1 MHSQGTVSHGGRIR
15 QQELDAAGHIITQ
28 PEEWGNECTH
38 ASSQLTVSIHTV
50 QDLPKREWCRL
61 CSFNI
66 ITVIPYQK
74 KPTDLP
80 DLDSLSSRLP
90 PQAIPNPAKLTN
102 EIKSVCNL
110 YVIHS
115 PPFLLSVYSDWY
127 IVEIKSFM

>member
-38 ASSQLTVSIHTV
+38 ASSL
-50 QDLPKREWCRL
+50 L

-90 PQAIPNPAKLTN
+90 PQAIPNPAKSTN